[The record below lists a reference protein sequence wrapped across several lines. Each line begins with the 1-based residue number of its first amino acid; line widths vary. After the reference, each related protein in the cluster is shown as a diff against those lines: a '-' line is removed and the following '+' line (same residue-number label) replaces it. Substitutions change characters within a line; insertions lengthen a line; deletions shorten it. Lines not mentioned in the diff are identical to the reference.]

1 MPKTKEIKHKKPKKE
16 KKQKTRMRQKQS
28 QHQVVNIH
36 IDNNGD
42 GDMSKKKKHIPLPV
56 QLASSIFN
64 PSLITPTYGIN
75 DRQPVNPPN
84 PDVSDVDHMTNLILS
99 GISGMMSQQSKK
111 PEETQPKPEKPNPIP
126 EKPVITQPVKM
137 PEKPVVIPTPKPT
150 PKIPEKPVVI
160 SPPKIPEKPVV
171 ISPPKIP
178 EKPIVQEKPKIH
190 EPGHNFNIEEILEEV
205 KKKANKHKEKII
217 VKPQE
222 VESVTVD
229 PIPQDEPEEPN
240 KEIVTDVMGFDP
252 KYDGLKLKN
261 KTVPWSNVGVAT
273 GKGIALGVGLGFV
286 GGRVLHNIATT
297 AATTA
302 AGTVG
307 SAIGYKIAGAPGAY
321 IGGIGASSAVAGSG
335 LMNRGTGSMTMTVPR
350 EPMGRGRPIVPR
362 PPRPT
367 LSDTPIGRLANIIQ
381 NNIQPDTRPPVQQKI
396 KESKLLKNV
405 EAQMAAENER
415 MRGYEGEYVDDPTIS
430 LLSGGKIAAA
440 TSRPKSHEVPESLLS
455 SIGSKLKKTYKRLSG
470 GGKEGTYA
478 IIPTEESEDFKT
490 TLTKAKSDT
499 KGTFAILPDEDE
511 PKKKRWSMMERAK
524 IINERNIRESIEK
537 TDIAE
542 AERDIALGRKPKIKM
557 PTKPQ
562 EAYAQQLDL
571 SNTGVEKRKSAAE
584 TIQKAIR
591 NRKEQAIKAD
601 KSNRAIT
608 NLEKL
613 SKKNVKKDRKL
624 DLEGDHML
632 FAFREHT
639 KDSYENIISSA
650 KKRQKESNFKAALAM
665 HELDKRGVQPHM
677 TDIENELSNMM
688 KPKQKVKAS
697 RAAIFNLS
705 PNTLAPTPTSPQ
717 TARILDMTGGPARR
731 FTPTTPR
738 APQVV
743 DTRDIAATRLQRVV
757 RGHSGRTKATT
768 QLESKVAQLENKV
781 EDTKIKA
788 NDILGD
794 TFRQNKQ
801 KLEKKYSNRERDK
814 LSTTKQAKLKQGIQ
828 QYADIIIAKKR
839 GPKPK

>member
-1 MPKTKEIKHKKPKKE
+1 
-16 KKQKTRMRQKQS
+16 
-28 QHQVVNIH
+28 
-36 IDNNGD
+36 
-42 GDMSKKKKHIPLPV
+42 
-56 QLASSIFN
+56 
-64 PSLITPTYGIN
+64 
-75 DRQPVNPPN
+75 
-84 PDVSDVDHMTNLILS
+84 MT
-99 GISGMMSQQSKK
+99 
-111 PEETQPKPEKPNPIP
+111 
-126 EKPVITQPVKM
+126 
-137 PEKPVVIPTPKPT
+137 
-150 PKIPEKPVVI
+150 
-160 SPPKIPEKPVV
+160 
-171 ISPPKIP
+171 
-178 EKPIVQEKPKIH
+178 QER
-190 EPGHNFNIEEILEEV
+190 
-205 KKKANKHKEKII
+205 A
-217 VKPQE
+217 
-222 VESVTVD
+222 
-229 PIPQDEPEEPN
+229 
-240 KEIVTDVMGFDP
+240 
-252 KYDGLKLKN
+252 
-261 KTVPWSNVGVAT
+261 
-273 GKGIALGVGLGFV
+273 
-286 GGRVLHNIATT
+286 
-297 AATTA
+297 
-302 AGTVG
+302 
-307 SAIGYKIAGAPGAY
+307 
-321 IGGIGASSAVAGSG
+321 
-335 LMNRGTGSMTMTVPR
+335 
-350 EPMGRGRPIVPR
+350 PMGRGRPIVPR

-367 LSDTPIGRLANIIQ
+367 GPSTAIGRLSNAIQ
-381 NNIQPDTRPPVQQKI
+381 NMQSDTRPPVQQKI

-478 IIPTEESEDFKT
+478 IIPTEENEDFKT

-768 QLESKVAQLENKV
+768 QLESKVGKLEKSV
-781 EDTKIKA
+781 EATKLKA

-794 TFRQNKQ
+794 TLRDNKQ
-801 KLEKKYSNRERDK
+801 KLEKKYYNRERDK
-814 LSTTKQAKLKQGIQ
+814 LSATKQAKLEQGIQ
-828 QYADIIIAKKR
+828 QYAHIIIAKKR